1 MAGRSTRKRHRGVDP
16 WHEKMLAGWALV
28 CENPLF
34 RWARRGVY
42 EAQAELPPQTW
53 AVISAYGT
61 IFFNPKRRAEP
72 EEWAWH
78 FAHLLLHLG
87 FGHTDPR
94 DKPARMLEENLLA
107 DSWIYEPHHPHPVY
121 RAACCAAVDQ
131 YLLTLKIGR
140 APADLPPFPGGSDE
154 LALAERWWPT
164 GVPERY
170 RQPDFPDFFIS
181 TAASAK
187 HYDHGRQFAIGI
199 SEAARAA
206 LDIAGSD
213 VTRGKQQVLRPWDR
227 ALNWFVS
234 SYPLLGALAAGMKI
248 VAEAEVARGWDIS
261 IAAVNAEAAEIYVN
275 PFAALTDEE
284 WKFVLAHEMLHAAL
298 RHGERA
304 AWRDHYLFNIA
315 CDYVVN
321 GWLVEMGV
329 GELPEG
335 LLYDPELKGL
345 SAEQIYDRIA
355 GDLRRM
361 RRLATLRGRGQGDIF
376 GEPLPHGGT
385 PGRYVDLDQYY
396 RGALANGLAYHLS
409 SGRGL
414 LPAGLEQEI
423 RALDQPPLPWDAQ
436 LAQWFDEFVPAVE
449 KRRSYARASRRQ
461 SSTPDIPRPA
471 WMRPEESVRLPTFGV
486 VLDTS
491 GSMSATLMGKG
502 LGAIAAYARA
512 RDVPRAR
519 VIYCDA
525 AAHDAGYLPVDDI
538 ASRVRVRGRGGTILQ
553 PGIRLLERAEDF
565 PSEAPVLVITDGMCD
580 VLRVRTEHAYLIP
593 AGASLPFRPRGP
605 VFRMS

>member
-1 MAGRSTRKRHRGVDP
+1 MAGRSTRKRRKVVDP
-16 WHEKMLAGWALV
+16 WHANMLAGWALV

-34 RWARRGVY
+34 RWARRALY
-42 EAQAELPPQTW
+42 EAQGELPPQVW
-53 AVISAYGT
+53 AVVSGSGT
-61 IFFNPKRRAEP
+61 VFFNPKRRAEP

-87 FGHTDPR
+87 FGHADPR
-94 DKPARMLEENLLA
+94 DKPARVLEENVLVELRLN
-107 DSWIYEPHHPHPVY
+107 DPLSPHPVY
-121 RAACCAAVDQ
+121 RAACCAVVDQ
-131 YLLTLKIGR
+131 YLLTLKVGR
-140 APADLPPFPGGSDE
+140 APVDLPSAPGGSDE
-154 LALAERWWPT
+154 VALAERWWPT

-170 RQPDFPDFFIS
+170 RQPDLPDFFIG
-181 TAASAK
+181 TAENAK
-187 HYDHGRQFAIGI
+187 NQDFGRQFAIGI

-321 GWLVEMGV
+321 GWLAEMGV

-538 ASRVRVRGRGGTILQ
+538 ASRVRVRGRGGTVLQ

-565 PSEAPVLVITDGMCD
+565 PSEAPVLIITDGMCD